1 MQKPSAGCIT
11 VRASASCSNT
21 DVLIKKKKAISG
33 CRAQLR
39 LLWLCLTLLLKTKKS
54 TSSFAYTS
62 SWRRYFGFPHGGM
75 FDYSLR
81 AGESGFT
88 TLLDLARRNEFGG
101 SICCFHLHKVF
112 CLFSWGV
119 LILSFNVASKI
130 KGSRDVAFD
139 AIHLDSRCS
148 V

>member
-1 MQKPSAGCIT
+1 
-11 VRASASCSNT
+11 
-21 DVLIKKKKAISG
+21 
-33 CRAQLR
+33 
-39 LLWLCLTLLLKTKKS
+39 
-54 TSSFAYTS
+54 
-62 SWRRYFGFPHGGM
+62 M

-101 SICCFHLHKVF
+101 SIFAAFILQKVF
-112 CLFSWGV
+112 FFFFCGV

-130 KGSRDVAFD
+130 KGSHDVAFD
-139 AIHLDSRCS
+139 AIHLDFRCS